1 MIPELIKD
9 AEEKMKKAIESTR
22 HEYSQ
27 VRTGRANP
35 GILEHLKVD
44 MYGSSLPLNQVAAVS
59 VPEPRQLL
67 ITPFDRTALA
77 HIEKAIMKSDVGI
90 TPNND
95 GTGIRL
101 NIPPLTEQRRK
112 DLIKQ
117 VSQKAEQGKASIR
130 TVRQEAIKKSV
141 QRPQGQRNP
150 DFRNGRETRC
160 RAGAE
165 TDRQVYCG
173 SGRADKGQRSR
184 FDGSV
189 TYCMTD
195 MTFHRNPGRP

>member
-1 MIPELIKD
+1 MIPELFKD
-9 AEEKMKKAIESTR
+9 AEEKMKKAIEATR
-22 HEYSQ
+22 HEFSQ

-35 GILEHLKVD
+35 GILEHLKVE

-67 ITPFDRTALA
+67 ITPFDRSALA

-101 NIPPLTEQRRK
+101 NIPPLNEQRRK

-117 VSQKAEQGKASIR
+117 VQPEG
-130 TVRQEAIKKSV
+130 
-141 QRPQGQRNP
+141 
-150 DFRNGRETRC
+150 
-160 RAGAE
+160 RAGQSVRSHRAAGRHQE
-165 TDRQVYCG
+165 TANARKDKENPISENEEKRAADQVQKL
-173 SGRADKGQRSR
+173 ADKYIAEI
-184 FDGSV
+184 DGLTKAKEADLMEV
-189 TYCMTD
+189 
-195 MTFHRNPGRP
+195 

>member
-27 VRTGRANP
+27 IRTGRANP

-117 VSQKAEQGKASIR
+117 VSQKGEQGKASIR
-130 TVRQEAIKKSV
+130 TVRQEAIKKLTNA
-141 QRPQGQRNP
+141 RKDKENP
-150 DFRNGRETRC
+150 ISENDEK
-160 RAGAE
+160 RAADQIQKLTDKYIAE
-165 TDRQVYCG
+165 VDSLTKSKD
-173 SGRADKGQRSR
+173 ADLME
-184 FDGSV
+184 V
-189 TYCMTD
+189 
-195 MTFHRNPGRP
+195 

>member
-9 AEEKMKKAIESTR
+9 AEEKMKKAIEATR
-22 HEYSQ
+22 HEFSQ

-77 HIEKAIMKSDVGI
+77 HIEKAIMKSDVGM

-101 NIPPLTEQRRK
+101 NIPALTEQRRK

-117 VSQKAEQGKASIR
+117 VSQKAEQGKASVR
-130 TVRQEAIKKSV
+130 TVRQEAIKKLSNARKDKENPISETEEKRAAEQV
-141 QRPQGQRNP
+141 QKLT
-150 DFRNGRETRC
+150 DKSI
-160 RAGAE
+160 AE
-165 TDRQVYCG
+165 VDALTKAKE
-173 SGRADKGQRSR
+173 ADLME
-184 FDGSV
+184 V
-189 TYCMTD
+189 
-195 MTFHRNPGRP
+195 

>member
-22 HEYSQ
+22 HELSQ
-27 VRTGRANP
+27 IRTGRANP
-35 GILEHLKVD
+35 GILEHIKIE
-44 MYGSSLPLNQVAAVS
+44 MYGASLPLQQVAAVS

-67 ITPFDRTALA
+67 ITPFDRNALT

-95 GTGIRL
+95 GQGIRL

-117 VSQKAEQGKASIR
+117 VSQKGEHGKASVR
-130 TVRQEAIKKSV
+130 TVRQEAIKKLSNA
-141 QRPQGQRNP
+141 RKDKENP
-150 DFRNGRETRC
+150 LS
-160 RAGAE
+160 E
-165 TDRQVYCG
+165 TDEKRAAEQVQKLTDKYIAEIDTITKTKE
-173 SGRADKGQRSR
+173 ADLLE
-184 FDGSV
+184 V
-189 TYCMTD
+189 
-195 MTFHRNPGRP
+195 